1 MKRYVHILW
10 TALLIWGCGE
20 KLIEPPEDLIPPEQM
35 TDILYDISIM
45 DAIESNYPN
54 ALERNDI
61 RVMEWIQQK
70 YGIDSARFAA
80 SDLYY
85 ASQPQQYERIYEALH
100 ERLLAERDSLNEA
113 IRKKQGAAEKDT
125 GEAEESP

>member
-1 MKRYVHILW
+1 MMRRGYIIW
-10 TALLIWGCGE
+10 AAILIWGCGE

-35 TDILYDISIM
+35 TEILYDISIM

-54 ALERNDI
+54 ALKRNDI
-61 RVMEWIQQK
+61 RVMDWIEQK

-85 ASQPQQYERIYEALH
+85 ASQPQQYEQIYEALH
-100 ERLLAERDSLNEA
+100 ERLLAERDSLTET
-113 IRKKQGAAEKDT
+113 IRQRQGAADKDAE
-125 GEAEESP
+125 EAEKNP